1 MYDLPLIVQTLS
13 LQAKPQV
20 EAASA
25 AAAKGEVFVG
35 VSPAI
40 KQRGLY
46 NEFIVAQVKTMSFLA
61 YILRSYTTLLRPYQ
75 NQIPDFVLRLL
86 RECPA
91 ESSATRK
98 ELLVATRHI
107 LSTDFRTS
115 FVPKIDL
122 LLNEKVLIGTG
133 VTAHDTLR

>member
-1 MYDLPLIVQTLS
+1 M
-13 LQAKPQV
+13 
-20 EAASA
+20 EASNA
-25 AAAKGEVFVG
+25 AAARGEIFIG

-40 KQRGLY
+40 KQKHLY

-61 YILRSYTTLLRPYQ
+61 YILRSYTSLLRPYH
-75 NQIPDFVLRLL
+75 NQIPEFVLRLL
-86 RECPA
+86 RECPP

-107 LSTDFRTS
+107 LSTDFRTA

-122 LLNEKVLIGTG
+122 LLNESVLIGTG

>member
-1 MYDLPLIVQTLS
+1 M
-13 LQAKPQV
+13 
-20 EAASA
+20 EAAAA
-25 AAAKGEVFVG
+25 AAAKGELFIG

-40 KQRGLY
+40 KQKSLY

-61 YILRSYTTLLRPYQ
+61 YILRSYTNLLRPYHD
-75 NQIPDFVLRLL
+75 QIPEFVLRLL
-86 RECPA
+86 RECPP

-107 LSTDFRTS
+107 LSTDFRAD

-122 LLNEKVLIGTG
+122 LLNESVLIGTG